1 MAYSGTTNQTTINV
15 DQLISYAF
23 RDAGKQAEE
32 ITPEYVNAAKQALFY
47 ILMNMSNRGVNLWM
61 LENYLC
67 GALTAQQ
74 QLIMPVG
81 TIDVREANWVYVQ
94 NIQASEYLPV
104 SNTYSPAAFNQN
116 PTLSTTA
123 TSAGG
128 DKNYF
133 GVSYQGPQSVF
144 YVGWNA
150 FYDAALYSTPTA
162 IYQFALEYSDDGIN
176 WHLKEQ
182 FPEVSMV
189 DYQWQYYN
197 LSITEPH
204 QYWRLR
210 GTKTDSTGLPQVFT
224 VRQIVFSTSQQ
235 VIPLARLNRDDYW
248 NLPNK
253 QFPSVRSLQYW
264 FDRQIDPSM
273 YLWPVPNNPYQ
284 MFQLII
290 EKEIQDVG
298 TLTDQIYVP
307 NRWIGAVQALLSH
320 KLSMQLPG
328 VDMGRVTYLEAQAAK
343 LELDA
348 ANEERDKSPI
358 YFQPNISYYT
368 R

>member
-1 MAYSGTTNQTTINV
+1 MAYSNTTNQTTVNV
-15 DQLISYAF
+15 DQLISYAY

-32 ITPEYVNAAKQALFY
+32 ITPEYVDAAKQALFY

-61 LENYLC
+61 LQNYLC

-74 QLIMPVG
+74 QLTMPVG
-81 TIDVREANWVYVQ
+81 TIDVRESNWVYIGYSAASQYLPISNPSSPSVFGQ
-94 NIQASEYLPV
+94 NINLVSTSTVGNNWFGLQYQASQP
-104 SNTYSPAAFNQN
+104 
-116 PTLSTTA
+116 
-123 TSAGG
+123 
-128 DKNYF
+128 
-133 GVSYQGPQSVF
+133 VF
-144 YVGWNA
+144 YVGFNGYA
-150 FYDAALYSTPTA
+150 TGGGSTT
-162 IYQFALEYSDDGIN
+162 YNFAYEVSNDGVT
-176 WHLKEQ
+176 WTTVQQ
-182 FPEVSMV
+182 FPATTLKDKEWAYFNISTTPP
-189 DYQWQYYN
+189 YLYY
-197 LSITEPH
+197 
-204 QYWRLR
+204 RLR
-210 GTKTDSTGLPQVFT
+210 ET
-224 VRQIVFSTSQQ
+224 VATTFSIRQIVFSTSQQ

-273 YLWPVPNNPYQ
+273 YLWPVPNNDFQ
-284 MFQLII
+284 MFQLVI

-298 TLTDQIYVP
+298 SLTNQIYVP

-320 KLSMQLPG
+320 KLSLQLPG
-328 VDMGRVTYLEAQAAK
+328 VDMGRVAYLEQQAAK